1 MVLSSQTIQTLPN
14 YHKISTYLYL
24 IGKAIM
30 QVLGFSE
37 FRKNLAS
44 ALDYVEDSHAPVI
57 IKRGSASAIMLS
69 LDDYN
74 AHMETIYLLSNSANA
89 LHLLKGV
96 GQVAAQ
102 GKTTQ
107 RAKNR

>member
-1 MVLSSQTIQTLPN
+1 
-14 YHKISTYLYL
+14 
-24 IGKAIM
+24 M

-44 ALDYVEDSHAPVI
+44 ALDYVEDNHAPVI
-57 IKRGSASAIMLS
+57 IKRGSTSAVMLS

-74 AHMETIYLLSNSANA
+74 AHMETIYLLSSPANA
-89 LHLLKGV
+89 LHLLKGIE
-96 GQVAAQ
+96 QVAQ

-107 RAKNR
+107 RALSDD

>member
-1 MVLSSQTIQTLPN
+1 
-14 YHKISTYLYL
+14 
-24 IGKAIM
+24 M

-44 ALDYVEDSHAPVI
+44 ALDYVETAHAPVI
-57 IKRGSASAIMLS
+57 VKRGNTSAVMLS

-74 AHMETIYLLSNSANA
+74 AHMETIHLLSNPANA
-89 LHLLKGV
+89 MHLLKGIQEV
-96 GQVAAQ
+96 AQ

-107 RAKNR
+107 RALTDD

>member
-1 MVLSSQTIQTLPN
+1 
-14 YHKISTYLYL
+14 
-24 IGKAIM
+24 M

-44 ALDYVEDSHAPVI
+44 ALDYVEDNHAPVI
-57 IKRGSASAIMLS
+57 IKRGNTSAVMLS

-74 AHMETIYLLSNSANA
+74 AHMETIYLLSNPANA

-96 GQVAAQ
+96 QEVAQ
-102 GKTTQ
+102 GKTTK
-107 RAKNR
+107 RALSDD